1 MGDRELVT
9 QFRFESVEGRFQK
22 FFAGQEEEE
31 RGECVDVHVWV
42 QAREREREEEILTA
56 RSNAHLI

>member
-9 QFRFESVEGRFQK
+9 QFRFESVEDRFQK
-22 FFAGQEEEE
+22 FFAGQEEE

-42 QAREREREEEILTA
+42 QEREREREEEI
-56 RSNAHLI
+56 

>member
-1 MGDRELVT
+1 MSVSLGDHEFVT
-9 QFRFESVEGRFQK
+9 QFRFESVEDRFQK

-42 QAREREREEEILTA
+42 QAREREREEEI
-56 RSNAHLI
+56 